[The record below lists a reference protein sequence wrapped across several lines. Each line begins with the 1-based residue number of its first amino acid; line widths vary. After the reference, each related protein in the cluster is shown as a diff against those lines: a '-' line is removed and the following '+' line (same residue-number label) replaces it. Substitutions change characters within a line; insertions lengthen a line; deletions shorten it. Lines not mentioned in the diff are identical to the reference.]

1 MEAPPATAAEAV
13 LADDLL
19 LRSILQRLPPPAD
32 LLRAALASHRW
43 CRAASRAAPLA
54 PPLLGHL
61 FHPVDTL
68 PPTPIPSPANAHY
81 PAVFAPLDH
90 AAAAPRLSLGFAA
103 HAARGFA
110 IQDVQLGLVL
120 LLPSEL
126 PKMLLP
132 RVLVLDPASRRS
144 ALLPPPPRDAV
155 PNDRWRRTRHVVG
168 VAVLSRA
175 HPSRLCF
182 EAVCVAVDGDRPRA
196 WVASVRDGDCTC
208 DACTPPGTI
217 YWHICNSG
225 RLLALDPRTVELSF
239 LLVPAELGMHFKK
252 YRVGEAPEDGQ
263 LCIASAEDQQLQLWV
278 RGDANG
284 NDNGWVLVRQMS
296 IHRVL
301 NTVPSLPRDMMSR
314 MLCTSLTDIDAG
326 RTGKVF
332 IDTEA
337 YGRYSFH
344 LETQKLERLVTD
356 DGKEYGHP
364 IYAYF
369 LAWPPA
375 FLAPSE
381 TGGD

>member
-1 MEAPPATAAEAV
+1 MEAPPATSSAEAV
-13 LADDLL
+13 LTNGLL
-19 LRSILQRLPPPAD
+19 LRSILQRLTPAD

-54 PPLLGHL
+54 PPLLGYL
-61 FHPVDTL
+61 FHPVDTP
-68 PPTPIPSPANAHY
+68 PPTPIPSPATAHY

-90 AAAAPRLSLGFAA
+90 AASAPRLSLGFAA
-103 HAARGFA
+103 HAARGFTV
-110 IQDVQLGLVL
+110 QDVHLGLVL

-132 RVLVLDPASRRS
+132 RILVLDPASRRS

-196 WVASVRDGDCTC
+196 WVASVRDGDCTWRALPRSKGAKVDFDPWLFEKRC
-208 DACTPPGTI
+208 VHAAGNI

-225 RLLALDPRTVELSF
+225 RLLALDPRTLELSF

-301 NTVPSLPRDMMSR
+301 NTVPGLPRDMMSR

-344 LETQKLERLVTD
+344 LETQSSN
-356 DGKEYGHP
+356 
-364 IYAYF
+364 
-369 LAWPPA
+369 AW
-375 FLAPSE
+375 
-381 TGGD
+381 